1 MMKFDT
7 RQLTGLQAKLAAFGA
22 AIKTEVAIE
31 GAAGMAVVI
40 YDEVKL
46 NAERNKKSGLLHGA
60 IYRVYSPEKSTATS
74 KLYRVSWNKKKAPHG
89 HLVEFGTSTAPAHP
103 FLRPALSKLNDA
115 IAAGQARMAKK
126 LTEIGGKP

>member
-7 RQLTGLQAKLAAFGA
+7 RQLTGVAAKLAAYGA
-22 AIKTEVAIE
+22 KIKTEVAIE

-40 YDEVKL
+40 YDEARL
-46 NAERNKKSGLLHGA
+46 NAEKNKRSGLLHGA

-74 KLYRVSWNKKKAPHG
+74 KLYRVSWNKKRAPHG

-103 FLRPALSKLNDA
+103 FLRPALSKLNEA

-126 LTEIGGKP
+126 LTEIGGK